1 MQEKKKKL
9 GLLPRLIIAI
19 VLGIVFGAYMPEV
32 VVRSLATFNGIFG
45 NFLGFVIPLIIVG
58 FVAPGIGDLGNNAG
72 KILFLTVVIAYV
84 STLISGTVAYTVDTA
99 IFPRIIQ
106 EGSMLASATNPEEAL
121 LAPYFKIDMPP
132 LMGVMS
138 ALLIAFILGIGMA
151 VINSKSL
158 NSVMHEFQSIVEK
171 LISAVIIPLLPVHI
185 CGIFANMTHAG
196 EVQMIMS
203 VFLKVYVVIIALH
216 LAIILFQYT
225 VAGAV
230 AKVNPF
236 KAIRNM
242 IPAYLTAI
250 GTQSSAAT
258 IPVTLRQTL
267 ENKVS
272 PRVAQFVIPLC
283 ATIHLS
289 GSTITLTSCAIAVM
303 MLHGMQFSFA
313 SMFPFIIMLG
323 ITMVA
328 APGVPGGAVMAAL
341 GVLESMLHFDPNML
355 TLMIALYL
363 AQDSFGTA
371 CNITGDG
378 AIALIV
384 DKMTGSS
391 STSTSSTSTSSTT
404 TTSTTTTSEAYTH

>member
-19 VLGIVFGAYMPEV
+19 ILGIIIGSFMPEV
-32 VVRSLATFNGIFG
+32 VIRVLATFNGIFG

-58 FVAPGIGDLGNNAG
+58 FVAPGIGDLGKSAG
-72 KILFLTVVIAYV
+72 KILLVTVVLAYV
-84 STLISGTVAYTVDTA
+84 STLIAGSLAYGVDSI
-99 IFPRIIQ
+99 IFPNIIK
-106 EGSMLASATNPEEAL
+106 EGSMLASASNPGEAL
-121 LAPYFKIDMPP
+121 LAPYFKVEMPP

-138 ALLIAFILGIGMA
+138 ALLIAFTLGIGMA
-151 VINSKSL
+151 VIDGKRL
-158 NSVMHEFQSIVEK
+158 NEVMHEFQNIIEK
-171 LISAVIIPLLPVHI
+171 LISAIIIPLLPVHI
-185 CGIFANMTHAG
+185 CGIFANMTQAG
-196 EVQMIMS
+196 EVQMLMA

-216 LAIILFQYT
+216 VAIILLQYFVAGT
-225 VAGAV
+225 VA
-230 AKVNPF
+230 KTNPF
-236 KAIRNM
+236 KAIKNM

-267 ENKVS
+267 QNNVS

-289 GSTITLTSCAIAVM
+289 GSTITLTSCALAVM
-303 MLHGMQFSFA
+303 MLHGMPFSFA
-313 SMFPFIIMLG
+313 TMFPFIIMLG
-323 ITMVA
+323 VTMVA

-341 GVLESMLHFDPNML
+341 GVLESMLHFNPTML
-355 TLMIALYL
+355 SLMIALYL

-384 DKMTGSS
+384 NKIAGKE
-391 STSTSSTSTSSTT
+391 STSTSSSSSTMTTSTS
-404 TTSTTTTSEAYTH
+404 TSTSGAYTE

>member
-216 LAIILFQYT
+216 FAIILFQYT

-391 STSTSSTSTSSTT
+391 STSTSSTTTTSTT

>member
-158 NSVMHEFQSIVEK
+158 NSVMHEFQSIIEK

-216 LAIILFQYT
+216 IVIILFQYT

-236 KAIRNM
+236 KAIKNM

-378 AIALIV
+378 AIALLV
-384 DKMTGSS
+384 DKMTGS
-391 STSTSSTSTSSTT
+391 SSTSTSSTT

>member
-158 NSVMHEFQSIVEK
+158 NSVMHEFQSIIEK

-196 EVQMIMS
+196 EVQTIMS

-216 LAIILFQYT
+216 IVIILFQYT

-236 KAIRNM
+236 KAIKNM

-378 AIALIV
+378 AIALLV
-384 DKMTGSS
+384 DKMTGS
-391 STSTSSTSTSSTT
+391 SSTSTSSTT